1 MRKLSNKD
9 YETIRKDD
17 HFYQIKWKT
26 PYSSG
31 EALINRTLF
40 HLYKKDYDKL
50 FADCD
55 VYSIIEKRYN
65 VIETGVWYLKNYEME
80 EIK

>member
-9 YETIRKDD
+9 YEAIRKDD

-40 HLYKKDYDKL
+40 HLYKKDYDKI
-50 FADCD
+50 FADCEI
-55 VYSIIEKRYN
+55 YSIIEKRFRCIGEGFNSAY
-65 VIETGVWYLKNYEME
+65 ME